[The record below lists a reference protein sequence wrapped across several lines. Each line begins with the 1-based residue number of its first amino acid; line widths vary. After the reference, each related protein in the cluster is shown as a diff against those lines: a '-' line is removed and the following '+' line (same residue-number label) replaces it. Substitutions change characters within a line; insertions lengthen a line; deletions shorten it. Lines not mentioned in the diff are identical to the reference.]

1 MKRINVYIADDA
13 VLDYLDR
20 QDNRSKYIS
29 RLIRDDMKGGHLTRA
44 EVIRLIEQ
52 HDKPSGGLRDTINN
66 MFK

>member
-1 MKRINVYIADDA
+1 MKRINVYIADDT
-13 VLDYLDR
+13 VLDHLDR

-29 RLIRDDMKGGHLTRA
+29 RLVQDDMKGGQLTRA

-52 HDKPSGGLRDTINN
+52 HGRPCGGLKDTINN